1 MKIERLGI
9 VANTRKKGIAG
20 IIKEA
25 LDRIP
30 DKIDVVGLKS
40 ISKLLGEEFIRTV
53 DDLSECE
60 AVIAFGGDGTILSA
74 ARAVEKE
81 QIPVLGIKIR
91 SLGFLAEDNL
101 QTALDDL
108 FSERYS
114 IQDRMRIEVSH
125 TVEGVIKKATALN
138 DVVIH
143 GAGVSRVLHIKTS
156 IGGTVLGEYLS
167 DGVIISTP
175 TGSTAYSL
183 AAGGPI
189 INPADVDAFLITP
202 LCPHSL
208 SVRPL
213 VVSSD
218 EMLEVEV
225 IGAAN
230 RILLTVDGQEAIDV
244 DVAEKITFG
253 RSAQST
259 RLIVAND
266 YNFYELVREK
276 LRWGGV
282 LRDH

>member
-1 MKIERLGI
+1 MNIEKLGI

-20 IIKEA
+20 IIRKA
-25 LDRIP
+25 LERIP
-30 DKIDVVGLKS
+30 DSIEVVGLEK
-40 ISKLLGEEFIRTV
+40 ISKLLGEELIKPAA
-53 DDLSECE
+53 DLGRCD

-74 ARAVEKE
+74 AREVEKE
-81 QIPVLGIKIR
+81 LIPVLGIKIR

-101 QTALDDL
+101 ETAVDDL
-108 FSERYS
+108 FSGSYS
-114 IQDRMRIEVSH
+114 IQERMRIRVSH
-125 TVEGVIKKATALN
+125 TVEGKVKSATALN

-156 IGGTVLGEYLS
+156 IDGTVLGEYLS

-189 INPADVDAFLITP
+189 INPAEVDAFLITP

-218 EMLEVEV
+218 ESLEVEV

-230 RILLTVDGQEAIDV
+230 SILLTVDGQEAIEV
-244 DVAEKITFG
+244 DVGEKITFG
-253 RSAQST
+253 RSERST
-259 RLIVAND
+259 RLIVASD